1 VLFSAGWNGPLFSAS
16 ADGGAT
22 PVAISTVDTAS
33 GELGHWWPDVLPGG
47 TTALITVW
55 MTATGINDSKIAALD
70 LATGKHRIIMAGSA
84 AKFLPSGHLLFF
96 HAGGFQVVPFDP
108 VAMRPTGDPAKVLP
122 DATPLDPLG
131 SRDNPT
137 SISSAGTLVYMT
149 GPLSPETQL
158 AWASARSGFEP
169 VPGSPKRWRELHLSP
184 DGRRVVG
191 SRVEAGVTN
200 LWVQDLART
209 TEQRLDL
216 QGSAFDGI
224 WNPADGSLI
233 FTAMRKGHFD
243 PYRLAASEAVPKAII
258 DAPLDQHVQAVSRD
272 GKRIG
277 LFDTQPDGTIEL
289 VVAEIDR
296 PTVRTRLPI
305 VASSVGAL
313 EFSADGTW
321 LAAQTTM
328 SGRREIVVMSVSG
341 TGAPVPI
348 TSGGGAAPHWSL
360 TSPTLYF
367 EREDALVAATYTTA
381 GGRFTVTREDVLFKL
396 AGHHLV
402 GVAHDG
408 RFLLSK
414 PLPGQALGIQVA
426 VNWLSE
432 LRK

>member
-1 VLFSAGWNGPLFSAS
+1 
-16 ADGGAT
+16 
-22 PVAISTVDTAS
+22 
-33 GELGHWWPDVLPGG
+33 
-47 TTALITVW
+47 
-55 MTATGINDSKIAALD
+55 
-70 LATGKHRIIMAGSA
+70 
-84 AKFLPSGHLLFF
+84 
-96 HAGGFQVVPFDP
+96 
-108 VAMRPTGDPAKVLP
+108 
-122 DATPLDPLG
+122 
-131 SRDNPT
+131 
-137 SISSAGTLVYMT
+137 
-149 GPLSPETQL
+149 
-158 AWASARSGFEP
+158 
-169 VPGSPKRWRELHLSP
+169 
-184 DGRRVVG
+184 
-191 SRVEAGVTN
+191 
-200 LWVQDLART
+200 
-209 TEQRLDL
+209 
-216 QGSAFDGI
+216 
-224 WNPADGSLI
+224 
-233 FTAMRKGHFD
+233 MRKGHFD
-243 PYRLAASEAVPKAII
+243 PYRLAASEAVPNAII
-258 DAPLDQHVQAVSRD
+258 EAPLDQHVQAVSHD